1 MRNVFIKFTLMKNIL
16 FIFIT
21 TFIFNASIAQE
32 NVNYSTQFVQLGI
45 NSGSLQGTLLIPN
58 TFKEKVPVALI
69 IAGSGPTD
77 RDGNNAMMKNNS
89 LKMLAESLA
98 NNGIASLRYDKRGIG
113 ESKAALISE
122 ANLSFE
128 DLIQDAQQWVRIL
141 KENKRFSKIIIVG
154 HSEGSLIGMN
164 AATNANGFVSL
175 AGAGRSADLILK
187 EQLGA
192 QPKQVQDLCFPI
204 IDSLTAGKLVNN
216 VNPMLNSLFRASVQ
230 PYLISWFKHNPQVDV
245 KQLKFP
251 CLIIQGDNDLQVSIS
266 DARLLAEAKNNN
278 QLVIIEKMNH
288 VLKII
293 DSGDRSANVAA
304 YSNPTMP
311 LSNEMVEK
319 IFHYIQLIEKA
330 F

>member
-1 MRNVFIKFTLMKNIL
+1 MRKLLFLLITVFLVNIL
-16 FIFIT
+16 F
-21 TFIFNASIAQE
+21 AQKSI
-32 NVNYSTQFVQLGI
+32 NYSSQFVDLKT
-45 NSGSLQGTLLIPN
+45 NTGSLYGTLLIPN
-58 TFKEKVPVALI
+58 TVKEKVPVVLI

-128 DLIQDAQQWVRIL
+128 DLIQDAQQWVQIL
-141 KENKRFSKIIIVG
+141 KENKKFSKIIIIG

-164 AATNANGFVSL
+164 AAKNANGFISL

-204 IDSLTAGKLVNN
+204 IDSLTAGKLVDN
-216 VNPMLNSLFRASVQ
+216 VNPMLN
-230 PYLISWFKHNPQVDV
+230 
-245 KQLKFP
+245 
-251 CLIIQGDNDLQVSIS
+251 
-266 DARLLAEAKNNN
+266 
-278 QLVIIEKMNH
+278 
-288 VLKII
+288 
-293 DSGDRSANVAA
+293 
-304 YSNPTMP
+304 
-311 LSNEMVEK
+311 
-319 IFHYIQLIEKA
+319 
-330 F
+330 